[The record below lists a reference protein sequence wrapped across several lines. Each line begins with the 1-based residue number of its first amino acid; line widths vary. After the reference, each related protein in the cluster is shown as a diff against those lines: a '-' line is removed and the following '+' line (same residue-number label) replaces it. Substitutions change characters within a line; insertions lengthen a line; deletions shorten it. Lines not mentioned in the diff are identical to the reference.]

1 MAKTTTKAAPA
12 KKTAKAAPKAAAK
25 APARAAA
32 ARKPAAK
39 APAVKLAA
47 GSTVSLKQL
56 AAGLA
61 ENHEMPKRQVE
72 AILGELVDTCTGHL
86 KKGIKIRM
94 NGLGIFQVRARPA
107 RLGRNPGH
115 RRADPDQGQQEDRLP
130 SGQGT
135 EGRDLRGEVVAETAR
150 RTVFGTACNGPAW
163 LTGEFPG
170 GYPGVPTGR
179 GDLAR

>member
-12 KKTAKAAPKAAAK
+12 KKTAKAAPKAAPKAAAK

-86 KKGIKIRM
+86 KKGVKIRM

-107 RLGRNPGH
+107 RLGRNP
-115 RRADPDQGQQEDRLP
+115 A
-130 SGQGT
+130 
-135 EGRDLRGEVVAETAR
+135 
-150 RTVFGTACNGPAW
+150 
-163 LTGEFPG
+163 TGEQIQIKASKKIAFRPAKELK
-170 GYPGVPTGR
+170 
-179 GDLAR
+179 DAI